1 MKESS
6 SNLEDRNRKV
16 VPSHLTIK
24 IKKKKGESL
33 QELLISIRGEN
44 IWIIGVLEEKEEAES
59 FYLKGKPMWKK
70 LVK

>member
-1 MKESS
+1 MCNKNICSRAGQMKESS

-33 QELLISIRGEN
+33 QVLLISIRGEN
-44 IWIIGVLEEKEEAES
+44 I
-59 FYLKGKPMWKK
+59 
-70 LVK
+70 